1 MYMFCA
7 EKTSFAAGLA
17 NDWTPVLVS
26 ASQNPASLHRS
37 PTIARQTLLCWK
49 MHYSILPSA
58 NWRLVAD
65 QLVPADFFFGTKV
78 SCKCEFLIS
87 VGVTI

>member
-65 QLVPADFFFGTKV
+65 QLVPADFFFWHQ
-78 SCKCEFLIS
+78 SQL
-87 VGVTI
+87 